1 MYDNKW
7 TCISDVIVTIKSIA
21 RRARYSTAIGPVLPA
36 RRRATICKTIL
47 LIHHGRRTRGGR
59 CSRGPRL
66 TEQCFSSG
74 ETYCARSREMN
85 RRARTK
91 NDNRELCGTLRR
103 NVKATRR
110 SERKSFLVIHP
121 SARGLPGRKKG
132 PVNCGSAISAKATLS
147 LPASDPRADVSIRG
161 TDAWRIIR
169 AFFRDDSRAR
179 GRGPCIYTGKIRRW
193 EQRMDLESL

>member
-7 TCISDVIVTIKSIA
+7 TCISDAIVTIKSIA

-74 ETYCARSREMN
+74 ETYCARSREMD

-147 LPASDPRADVSIRG
+147 ACVWS
-161 TDAWRIIR
+161 
-169 AFFRDDSRAR
+169 AR
-179 GRGPCIYTGKIRRW
+179 GCFNSRDGCVTDYTGVLSRRFSCEGTVYITGKIRRW